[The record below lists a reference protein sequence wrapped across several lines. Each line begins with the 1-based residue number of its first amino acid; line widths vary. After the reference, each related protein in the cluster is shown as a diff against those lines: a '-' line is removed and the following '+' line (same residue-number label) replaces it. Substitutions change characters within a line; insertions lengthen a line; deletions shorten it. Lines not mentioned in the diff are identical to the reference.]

1 MTYYIMQSIHP
12 YYLNHTERGK
22 FTAKYSITQAEEKV
36 NDTLLVSGRNRAIT
50 PIGNGKETVAYEFI
64 GTYEG
69 DTYYVFVD
77 ANTLK
82 EIKIYKAVDTDEGR
96 LLI

>member
-1 MTYYIMQSIHP
+1 M
-12 YYLNHTERGK
+12 
-22 FTAKYSITQAEEKV
+22 
-36 NDTLLVSGRNRAIT
+36 SGRNRAIT